1 MGSTLSQTFHLSIPV
16 LSSKTTKTL
25 VSFSTIHS
33 KYLLEDN
40 DDSNF
45 SREMHPNPLSQT
57 WLSISSAVGN
67 TSSVH
72 IICSSPSDWDR
83 LVFLFPASLFPSCL
97 HPLLYSNFEW
107 WLKGARADSVSRS
120 NPRGQVMLSRR
131 IYTLIHRAAHGVLL
145 AFTQARLVLVL
156 LSTILRNWK
165 DNKKLI

>member
-1 MGSTLSQTFHLSIPV
+1 MSLHIYPPIFHP
-16 LSSKTTKTL
+16 T
-25 VSFSTIHS
+25 
-33 KYLLEDN
+33 
-40 DDSNF
+40 
-45 SREMHPNPLSQT
+45 P
-57 WLSISSAVGN
+57 
-67 TSSVH
+67 
-72 IICSSPSDWDR
+72 
-83 LVFLFPASLFPSCL
+83 

-131 IYTLIHRAAHGVLL
+131 IYTLIHCAAHGVLL